1 MIKHLLFY
9 GCFIALVISTLAG
22 QAQTIQIKGSV
33 SSKSGEPLIGATV
46 LVVGT
51 NTGTTVGVD
60 GRFSLSTNVANP
72 QLKVSFIGY
81 ESATVE
87 VGNATDLKI
96 VLTESSVLDEV
107 VVVGY
112 GTVKKSDLTGAV
124 SSLKAEQLNPGANVS
139 VDQMMQGRAAGVQ
152 ITQSSSE
159 PGGGLSIRV
168 RGSSSINASNEP
180 LYVIDGFPID
190 NSANLSAGDATTF
203 STVNTGTN
211 NTPKN
216 PLNSLNPA
224 DIQSIE
230 VLKDASATAIYGAR
244 GANGVILITTKKG
257 TGEKMSVNYSAYY
270 GSQKIA
276 KKMDILTAPQ
286 YMKYMNDISVD
297 LGQKAIFS
305 DADMATIGAGTDW
318 QAQIY
323 QTAPVMDHNISLSG
337 GTKKTS
343 VFASLNYFNQE
354 GIIKNTGINKYI
366 GRINLESGITDKLK
380 VGININASLIQD
392 RNTIDGVNTNE
403 NGGPLYAALLSDP
416 TEKIYDANGVLTVSP
431 NNTINNPVSLIQGV
445 SSKNET
451 NRTLG
456 NAYVSWEII
465 EGLSAKLNLGSD
477 RQQSRRDIYN
487 STLTRRGGP
496 VKGAGDISTFN
507 RNSQLAEY
515 TMTYNKSLNKNHVFT
530 ILGGITYQKFQTK
543 LFAGSI
549 TGFPTDALGTDN
561 FGLGNTNN
569 DFLRSSHEE
578 NTLLSYL
585 GRVNYNLLDKF
596 LFTASIRADGSSRFG
611 ENNKYGYFPSF
622 AFGYKLTE
630 EGFLPKA
637 FDELKFRASWG
648 QTGNQE
654 IANYASQLTF
664 GSGPSAVFNNTVTT
678 TVIPQRIANPDL
690 KWETTTQFNVGLDG
704 SIFNGRLSGTMDYFH
719 KKTTDLLFNLP
730 LPRASGY
737 SSILSNVGSVE
748 NKGFE
753 LFLTSVNLHKKD
765 FKWTTSLNFSA
776 IKNKVLDLGR
786 VDQIVTGDNQAIGG
800 NTVIIKRG
808 EALASY
814 YGYVVDGIYKTA
826 EEVKASAEP
835 NAKPGYPKIK
845 DLNGD
850 GKITTADQTVI
861 GTPFPKFTFGVQNSF
876 SYKAFKLDVFFQG
889 SKGANLLNINVI
901 ESIYPA
907 NFRRNALTEIALDRW
922 TTANPDT
929 KWPSGINTNAYGGSK
944 VNSMVMQDAS
954 YLRLKSVQL
963 AYQVPLKNAKFIK
976 SLRLYTTGQNLY
988 TWTNYLGFDPEANSY
1003 GGSNIRL
1010 DYSSYPL
1017 AKMFLF
1023 GLNAGF

>member
-1 MIKHLLFY
+1 MIKKLLLNLITLLFV
-9 GCFIALVISTLAG
+9 GFSLH
-22 QAQTIQIKGSV
+22 AQTKEVKGIV
-33 SSKSGEPLIGATV
+33 TSKQGEPLIGASIV
-46 LVVGT
+46 VVGT
-51 NTGTTVGVD
+51 TIGTTTDLEGKFKLSSSNS
-60 GRFSLSTNVANP
+60 FS
-72 QLKVSFIGY
+72 QFRVSYIGY
-81 ESATVE
+81 QDVTIDVK
-87 VGNATDLKI
+87 NQTDFKI
-96 VLTESSVLDEV
+96 TLEDSQALDEV

-124 SSLKAEQLNPGANVS
+124 SSLKSDQLNPGANVS

-190 NSANLSAGDATTF
+190 NAANLSAGDATTF

-216 PLNSLNPA
+216 PLNSINPA

-230 VLKDASATAIYGAR
+230 VLKDASATAIYGSR
-244 GANGVILITTKKG
+244 GANGVIMITTKRG
-257 TGEKMSVNYSAYY
+257 SGEKMTVNYNAYY
-270 GSQKIA
+270 GTQNIA
-276 KKMDILTAPQ
+276 KKMDVLTAPQ
-286 YMKYMNDISVD
+286 YMQYMNGLASD

-305 DADMATIGAGTDW
+305 DTDISTIGAGTDW
-318 QAQIY
+318 QDQIY
-323 QTAPVMDHNISLSG
+323 RSAPIMDHNISVSG

-343 VFASLNYFNQE
+343 IFTSLNYFNQE
-354 GIIKNTGINKYI
+354 GIIKNTGIDKYI
-366 GRINLESGITDKLK
+366 GRINFESSLSDKIK
-380 VGININASLIQD
+380 AGININSSLIND

-403 NGGPLYAALLSDP
+403 NGGPVYASILSDP
-416 TEKIYDANGVLTVSP
+416 TEKVYDANGVLTFSP
-431 NNTINNPVSLIQGV
+431 NNTINNPVSLILGV

-456 NAYVSWEII
+456 NAFVSWSII
-465 EGLSAKLNLGSD
+465 EGLSAKINVGSD
-477 RQQSRRDIYN
+477 RQQSRREIYN
-487 STLTRRGGP
+487 STLTRRGQP
-496 VKGAGDISTFN
+496 VKGAGDIATFN
-507 RNSQLAEY
+507 RNSQLIEY
-515 TMTYNKSLNKNHVFT
+515 TMTYNKSLNKNHVLDV
-530 ILGGITYQKFQTK
+530 LGGVTYQKFQTK
-543 LFAGSI
+543 LFGGSI
-549 TGFPTDALGTDN
+549 TGFPTDALGVDN

-569 DFLRSSHEE
+569 DALRSNHEE

-596 LFTASIRADGSSRFG
+596 LFTASLRADGSSRFG
-611 ENNKYGYFPSF
+611 ANNKFGYFPSF

-630 EGFLPKA
+630 EGFLPKI
-637 FDELKFRASWG
+637 FDELKLRASWG

-654 IANYASQLTF
+654 IGNYASQLTF
-664 GSGPSAVFNNTVTT
+664 GSGPSAVFNNAVTT

-690 KWETTTQFNVGLDG
+690 KWETTTQFNVGIDG
-704 SIFNGRLSGTMDYFH
+704 SILNGRLSGTIDYFH

-753 LFLTSVNLHKKD
+753 LFLSSVNIHKKD
-765 FKWTTSLNFSA
+765 FKWTTSFNFSA
-776 IKNKVLDLGR
+776 IRNKVLDLGR
-786 VDQIVTGDNQAIGG
+786 IEQIVTGDIQSVG

-808 EALASY
+808 ESLASY

-861 GTPFPKFTFGVQNSF
+861 GNPFPKFTYGLQNSF
-876 SYKAFKLDVFFQG
+876 SYKAFRVDVFLQG
-889 SKGANLLNINVI
+889 SHGADLLNINVI
-901 ESIYPA
+901 ESLYPA
-907 NFRRNALTEIALDRW
+907 NFRRNALTELALDRW
-922 TTANPDT
+922 TTANPNA
-929 KWPSGINTNAYGGSK
+929 KWPSQINSNSYGGSK
-944 VNSMVMQDAS
+944 VNSLVLQDAS
-954 YLRLKSVQL
+954 YVRLKNIQL
-963 AYQVPLKNAKFIK
+963 SYQVPLKSTKHIK
-976 SLRLYTTGQNLY
+976 SLRFYATGQNLY
-988 TWTNYLGFDPEANSY
+988 TWTNYIGFDPEANSF
-1003 GGSNIRL
+1003 GGSNIRV

-1017 AKMFLF
+1017 AKTYIF

>member
-1 MIKHLLFY
+1 M
-9 GCFIALVISTLAG
+9 STLRG
-22 QAQTIQIKGSV
+22 QTQTIQIKGSV
-33 SSKSGEPLIGATV
+33 SSKSGEALIGATV

-51 NTGTTVGVD
+51 TTGTTVGTD
-60 GRFSLSTNVANP
+60 GRFSLSANVANP

-87 VGNATDLKI
+87 VGNATELKI
-96 VLTESSVLDEV
+96 VLSESSVLDEV

-159 PGGGLSIRV
+159 PGGGLSIRI
-168 RGSSSINASNEP
+168 RGSASINASNEP

-190 NSANLSAGDATTF
+190 NSSNLTAGDATTF

-244 GANGVILITTKKG
+244 GANGVVLITTKKG
-257 TGEKMSVNYSAYY
+257 TGEKMTVNYSAYY

-276 KKMDILTAPQ
+276 RKMDVLTAPQ
-286 YMKYMNDISVD
+286 YMKYMNDISAD

-305 DADMATIGAGTDW
+305 DTDISSIGAGTNW
-318 QAQIY
+318 QSQVF
-323 QTAPVMDHNISLSG
+323 QSAPVMDHNISLSG

-343 VFASLNYFNQE
+343 VFTSLNYFNQE
-354 GIIKNTGINKYI
+354 GIVKNTGINKYI
-366 GRINLESGITDKLK
+366 GRINLESAISDKIK
-380 VGININASLIQD
+380 VGVNINASLIQD

-403 NGGPLYAALLSDP
+403 NGGPVYSSLLYDP
-416 TEKIYDANGVLTVSP
+416 TEKIYDDNGKLTVSP
-431 NNTINNPVSLIQGV
+431 NNTINNPVSLILGV

-465 EGLSAKLNLGSD
+465 PGLSAKLNLGSD
-477 RQQSRRDIYN
+477 RQQARRDIYN

-496 VKGAGDISTFN
+496 VNGAGDISTFN

-515 TMTYNKSLNKNHVFT
+515 TMTYNKSLNKNNVFT
-530 ILGGITYQKFQTK
+530 LLGGVTYQKFQTK
-543 LFAGSI
+543 SFAGSI

-561 FGLGNTNN
+561 LGLGNTNN
-569 DFLRSSHEE
+569 DALRSSHEE

-585 GRVNYNLLDKF
+585 GRVNYNLMDKF
-596 LFTASIRADGSSRFG
+596 LFTASLRADGSSRFG
-611 ENNKYGYFPSF
+611 ANNKYGYFPSI

-664 GSGPSAVFNNTVTT
+664 GSGPSVVYNNTVTT
-678 TVIPQRIANPDL
+678 SVIPQRIANPDL
-690 KWETTTQFNVGLDG
+690 KWETTTQFNVGFDG
-704 SIFNGRLSGTMDYFH
+704 SIYNGRLSGTIDYFQ

-753 LFLTSVNLHKKD
+753 LFLTSVNVHKKE

-776 IKNKVLDLGR
+776 IRNKVLDLGR
-786 VDQIVTGDNQAIGG
+786 VEQIVTGDNQAIGG

-861 GTPFPKFTFGVQNSF
+861 GTPFPKYTFGIQNSF

-889 SKGANLLNINVI
+889 SQGANLLNINVI
-901 ESIYPA
+901 ESVYPA
-907 NFRRNALTEIALDRW
+907 NFRRNALSEIALERW
-922 TTANPDT
+922 TVANPDT
-929 KWPSGINTNAYGGSK
+929 KWPSGINTSAYGGSK

-954 YLRLKSVQL
+954 YVRLKSVQL
-963 AYQVPLKNAKFIK
+963 AYQVPLKNSKFIK

-988 TWTNYLGFDPEANSY
+988 TWTNYMGFDPEANSY
-1003 GGSNIRL
+1003 GSSNIRL

>member
-1 MIKHLLFY
+1 MSGTLRNLLLLLMFT
-9 GCFIALVISTLAG
+9 IWATTG

-33 SSKSGEPLIGATV
+33 SAKNGDPLIGATV
-46 LVVGT
+46 LIVGT
-51 NTGTTVGVD
+51 NTGTTVDAD
-60 GRFSLSTNVANP
+60 GRFSITSPVAKP

-81 ESATVE
+81 DPVTVD
-87 VGNATDLKI
+87 VGNQTDLKI
-96 VLTESSVLDEV
+96 VLEENSSLDEV

-124 SSLKAEQLNPGANVS
+124 SSLKADQLNPGANVS

-159 PGGGLSIRV
+159 PGGGLSIRI
-168 RGSSSINASNEP
+168 RGSASINASNEP

-190 NSANLSAGDATTF
+190 NSSNLSAGDAT
-203 STVNTGTN
+203 SSSIVNTGTN
-211 NTPKN
+211 NSPKN

-244 GANGVILITTKKG
+244 GANGVVLITTKKG
-257 TGEKMSVNYSAYY
+257 SGEKMSVNYSAYY

-286 YMKYMNDISVD
+286 YMNYMNGISAD
-297 LGQKAIFS
+297 LGQNAIFS
-305 DADMATIGAGTDW
+305 SADMASIGAGTDW

-343 VFASLNYFNQE
+343 IYASLNYFTQD

-366 GRINLESGITDKLK
+366 GRINLESGISDKVK
-380 VGININASLIQD
+380 VGLNINASLIQD
-392 RNTIDGVNTNE
+392 RNTVDGVNTNE
-403 NGGPLYAALLSDP
+403 NGGPLYSALLSDP
-416 TEKIYDANGVLTVSP
+416 TEKIYDANGKLTVSP
-431 NNTINNPVSLIQGV
+431 NNTINNPVSLILGV

-456 NAYVSWEII
+456 NAFISWDII
-465 EGLSAKLNLGSD
+465 EGLTAKLNVGSD

-487 STLTRRGGP
+487 STLTLRGGP
-496 VKGAGDISTFN
+496 VGGAGDITTFT

-515 TMTYNKSLNKNHVFT
+515 TMNYNKSLNKDHVFT

-569 DFLRSSHEE
+569 DALRSNHEE
-578 NTLLSYL
+578 NTLFSYL

-611 ENNKYGYFPSF
+611 ANNKFGYFPSF

-630 EGFLPKA
+630 EGFLPNA

-664 GSGPSAVFNNTVTT
+664 GSGPNAVFNNTVTT
-678 TVIPQRIANPDL
+678 SVIPQRIANPNL
-690 KWETTTQFNVGLDG
+690 KWETTTQFNVGFDG
-704 SIFNGRLSGTMDYFH
+704 SLYNGRLSGTIDYFQ
-719 KKTTDLLFNLP
+719 KKTTDLLFDLP

-753 LFLTSVNLHKKD
+753 LFLSTVNMHRND
-765 FKWTTSLNFSA
+765 FKWTTSLNFTA

-786 VDQIVTGDNQAIGG
+786 VDQIATGANQAIGG
-800 NTVIIKRG
+800 NTVIIKKG
-808 EALASY
+808 EPLAAY
-814 YGYVVDGIYKTA
+814 YGYIVDGIYQTA
-826 EEVKASAEP
+826 DEVKASAEP

-861 GTPFPKFTFGVQNSF
+861 GTPFPKFTFGLQNSF
-876 SYKAFKLDVFFQG
+876 SYKAFKLDVFLQG
-889 SKGANLLNINVI
+889 SQGANQLNINVI
-901 ESIYPA
+901 ESVYPA

-929 KWPSGINTNAYGGSK
+929 KWPSGINSNSYGGSK
-944 VNSMVMQDAS
+944 VNTMVLQDAS
-954 YLRLKSVQL
+954 YVRLKNVQL
-963 AYQVPLKNAKFIK
+963 SYQVPLGNTKFIK
-976 SLRLYTTGQNLY
+976 SLRVYATGQNLY
-988 TWTNYLGFDPEANSY
+988 TWTKYLGFDPEANSY
-1003 GGSNIRL
+1003 GGSNVRL

-1017 AKMFLF
+1017 ARTYIF

>member
-1 MIKHLLFY
+1 MLKNLLSY
-9 GCFIALVISTLAG
+9 GCFMVFIMNALWG
-22 QAQTIQIKGSV
+22 QAQTIQVKGSV
-33 SSKSGEPLIGATV
+33 SAKNGEPLIGATV
-46 LVVGT
+46 LIVGT
-51 NTGTTVGVD
+51 TNGTTVGVD
-60 GRFSLSTNVANP
+60 GRFSISANVANP

-81 ESATVE
+81 ETATVD

-96 VLTESSVLDEV
+96 VLTESSTLDEV

-190 NSANLSAGDATTF
+190 NSANLTAGDATTF
-203 STVNTGTN
+203 SQVNTGTN

-230 VLKDASATAIYGAR
+230 ILKDASATAIYGAR
-244 GANGVILITTKKG
+244 GANGVVLITTKKG

-270 GSQKIA
+270 GSQKVV

-286 YMKYMNDISVD
+286 YMKYMNDISAD

-305 DADMATIGAGTDW
+305 DSDIAAIGAGTDW
-318 QAQIY
+318 QAQIF
-323 QTAPVMDHNISLSG
+323 QTAPVMDHNLSLSG

-366 GRINLESGITDKLK
+366 GRINLESGISDKVK
-380 VGININASLIQD
+380 VGLNINASLIQD

-451 NRTLG
+451 NRTMG
-456 NAYVSWEII
+456 NAYISWEIMT
-465 EGLSAKLNLGSD
+465 GLSAKLNLGSD

-496 VKGAGDISTFN
+496 VKGAGDIATFN

-515 TMTYNKSLNKNHVFT
+515 TMTYNKSLNKNNVFT
-530 ILGGITYQKFQTK
+530 VLGGITYQKFQTK
-543 LFAGSI
+543 LFGGSI

-611 ENNKYGYFPSF
+611 ANNKFGYFPSF

-630 EGFLPKA
+630 EGFLPQA

-678 TVIPQRIANPDL
+678 SVIPQRIANPDL
-690 KWETTTQFNVGLDG
+690 KWETTTQFNVGFDG
-704 SIFNGRLSGTMDYFH
+704 SIYNGRLSGTIDYFH

-753 LFLTSVNLHKKD
+753 LFLSSVNMHKKD

-776 IKNKVLDLGR
+776 IRNKVLDLGR
-786 VDQIVTGDNQAIGG
+786 VDQIVAGDNQAIGG
-800 NTVIIKRG
+800 NTVIIKKG
-808 EALASY
+808 EPLASY

-850 GKITTADQTVI
+850 GRITTADQTVI
-861 GTPFPKFTFGVQNSF
+861 GTPFPKFTFGIQNSL
-876 SYKAFKLDVFFQG
+876 SYKAFKLDFFFQG
-889 SKGANLLNINVI
+889 QQGSDLLNINVI

-907 NFRRNALTEIALDRW
+907 NFRRNAMTEIALNRW

-929 KWPSGINTNAYGGSK
+929 KWPSGINSNSYGGSK
-944 VNSMVMQDAS
+944 VNSMVLQDAS
-954 YLRLKSVQL
+954 YVRLKNVQL
-963 AYQVPLKNAKFIK
+963 AYQVPLKNTKFFK
-976 SLRLYTTGQNLY
+976 SLRVYTTGQNLY
-988 TWTNYLGFDPEANSY
+988 TWTKYMGFDPEANSY
-1003 GGSNIRL
+1003 GSSNIRL

-1017 AKMFLF
+1017 ARMFLF